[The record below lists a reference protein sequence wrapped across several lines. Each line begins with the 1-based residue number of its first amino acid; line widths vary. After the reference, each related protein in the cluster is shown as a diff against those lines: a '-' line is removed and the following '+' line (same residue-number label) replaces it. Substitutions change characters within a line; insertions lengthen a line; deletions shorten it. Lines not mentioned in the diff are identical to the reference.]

1 MQKNTIEIS
10 SKHKNRLAAEFNTSK
25 TSVQM
30 SLSYVFDSV
39 QAKKIRQRAK
49 ELLLAEAE
57 KVEI

>member
-10 SKHKNRLAAEFNTSK
+10 SKHKNRLAEEFKTSK

-30 SLSYVFDSV
+30 SLSYVFDSP

-57 KVEI
+57 KVVI